1 MPHYDEIGASRGK
14 FVRAIMPRGATL
26 LGIEGYTALV
36 KSADK
41 FEVQGSGGVTVWNQ
55 KQKER
60 VTEREAVSW

>member
-1 MPHYDEIGASRGK
+1 MPHYDEIGARRGK

-41 FEVQGSGGVTVWNQ
+41 FEVQGSGGVTVWNR